1 MKKKIIKS
9 IKKIRKNVAKYL
21 STNRLFLTYI
31 IFGLIMTVLLR
42 NFTIGNTF
50 DYKPF
55 ICDLAFL
62 IIIGSFGY
70 FFKPKKQFNY
80 FFIWIFIIGF
90 MCVVNSIYYTFY
102 TSFAS
107 FSLLAELGL
116 VGDVADSLTEKFKL
130 VDFIYVI
137 FPVLFYFLHK
147 GLKKGTYYNFVGKVE
162 KAKKMFV
169 STGLVGIVVLSFTLV
184 NITGTDAS
192 RLVKQ
197 WNREYLVQRFGIILY
212 QGNDLVQ
219 SLTPKISSLFGY
231 DEAAKRFKDFYTKK
245 EATEIHK
252 DNKYTNI

>member
-31 IFGLIMTVLLR
+31 VFGLIMTVLLR

-90 MCVVNSIYYTFY
+90 MCVVNSIYYTFI
-102 TSFAS
+102 
-107 FSLLAELGL
+107 G
-116 VGDVADSLTEKFKL
+116 
-130 VDFIYVI
+130 
-137 FPVLFYFLHK
+137 
-147 GLKKGTYYNFVGKVE
+147 
-162 KAKKMFV
+162 
-169 STGLVGIVVLSFTLV
+169 
-184 NITGTDAS
+184 NIPIMWDGPLRWCTM
-192 RLVKQ
+192 
-197 WNREYLVQRFGIILY
+197 I
-212 QGNDLVQ
+212 
-219 SLTPKISSLFGY
+219 
-231 DEAAKRFKDFYTKK
+231 
-245 EATEIHK
+245 
-252 DNKYTNI
+252 